1 MNLRKSIML
10 ALAHHDMRQKD
21 LAQKMEMSQ
30 AGITQLMSQTSCTAV
45 MLERLAEAFDMKV
58 SEFVAL
64 GED

>member
-1 MNLRKSIML
+1 MNLRKSIMI

-21 LAQKMEMSQ
+21 LAEKMSMSP

-45 MLERLAEAFDMKV
+45 MLERLASAFDMKV